1 MINRLFTIA
10 AMSIIAGGTFAQSW
24 PTASLEAKPGTRWWW
39 LGSAVNESDLQW
51 NMQEYSKA
59 GLGALEITPLYGVQG
74 NEKNELQFPFHTM
87 DERSEIR
94 SD

>member
-51 NMQEYSKA
+51 NMQE
-59 GLGALEITPLYGVQG
+59 
-74 NEKNELQFPFHTM
+74 
-87 DERSEIR
+87 
-94 SD
+94 